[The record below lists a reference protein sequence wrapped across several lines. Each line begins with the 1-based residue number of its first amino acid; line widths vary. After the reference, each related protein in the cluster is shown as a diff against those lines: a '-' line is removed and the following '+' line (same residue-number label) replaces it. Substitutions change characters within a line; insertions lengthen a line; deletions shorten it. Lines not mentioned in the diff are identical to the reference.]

1 MIATAA
7 KTALSLVLAGAM
19 AFSPAL
25 AGAEP
30 HDGREDSPRA
40 YLASED
46 VSEYSSGGVVAV
58 MEDGGARALSTQD
71 EASALLSAAGG
82 AAVSAEEI
90 AEGVVL
96 VESESA
102 EDALQS
108 AERIASVP
116 GVAWVQPDYVY
127 ELPESGMADGGS
139 ESALSSGQASSSA
152 SALATVN
159 DPERDE
165 QWYLDAINAEGA
177 WDSARAE
184 GSVTVGVLDTGVRLD
199 HEDLAGNVE
208 ADLAWDAVAEEPM
221 GPEDAGDHGTRVAGI
236 IAAAADNG
244 LGTAGV
250 SWNAKVIPVCVF
262 DENKK
267 ASTSSIS
274 RGLGYLFDLAD
285 GDPSLNL
292 RVVNMSLGGYN
303 ASNGGADLLLR
314 RLVGQEAAQRDIAI
328 VAAGGN
334 KDRTDELW
342 PSDWDGVLSATA
354 VARDGVSR
362 AQFSDHNAAKD
373 VCAPGVE
380 ILGPDARS
388 SSSYSEDEGTS
399 FSAPQVSAVLAL
411 MFSAA
416 PSLTSE
422 RAVQILCATAKDL
435 GEPGKDEYFGWGMV
449 DAQAAVEAA
458 IEEAGRPTAVY
469 SDVDQG
475 AWYQTPVPYLDF
487 AVSAGILKGD
497 SGLLRPDDALTR
509 AEAATV
515 VRRAFV
521 PGAEDGAEEKAV
533 PFADVESGQW
543 YTASVNWAW
552 GEGVVEG
559 YDNGLFGTDDPV
571 SFEQFCKMLASLLA
585 SPEEIEAADASA
597 LEGFSDGPSVSPWA
611 VPYMAWCVQS
621 GIVEGWTSSDG
632 SRALAPQES
641 LSRARAAAFLQKADS
656 ALGFLPERD

>member
-7 KTALSLVLAGAM
+7 KSALSLVLAGAM
-19 AFSPAL
+19 AFSPVL
-25 AGAEP
+25 AGADQLDVQSAAP
-30 HDGREDSPRA
+30 KA
-40 YLASED
+40 YMVSED

-58 MEDGGARALSTQD
+58 MGDDGAARALSAQD
-71 EASALLSAAGG
+71 EASKLLSAAGG
-82 AAVSAEEI
+82 SATAAEEI

-96 VESESA
+96 LESESA
-102 EDALQS
+102 EDALET

-127 ELPESGMADGGS
+127 ELPESGEDETS
-139 ESALSSGQASSSA
+139 QSSPSGQGPSSA
-152 SALATVN
+152 SALAAVD
-159 DPERDE
+159 DPQRAE

-184 GSVTVGVLDTGVRLD
+184 GSVAVGVLDTGVRLD
-199 HEDLAGNVE
+199 HEDLADNVVS
-208 ADLAWDAVAEEPM
+208 DYAWDAVAEEPM
-221 GPEDAGDHGTRVAGI
+221 GPEDARDHGTRVAGI
-236 IAAAADNG
+236 IAATADNG
-244 LGTAGV
+244 VGTAGV
-250 SWNAKVIPVCVF
+250 SWNARVVPVCVF
-262 DENKK
+262 DENNK

-285 GDPSLNL
+285 SDPALNL

-303 ASNGGADLLLR
+303 ASTGGADLLLR
-314 RLVGQEAAQRDIAI
+314 RLVGQEAAERDIAI

-342 PSDWDGVLSATA
+342 PSDWEGVLSVTA

-362 AQFSDHNAAKD
+362 AQFSDHNDAKD

-388 SSSYSEDEGTS
+388 ASSYSQDEGTS
-399 FSAPQVSAVLAL
+399 FSAPQVSAVMAL

-422 RAVQILCATAKDL
+422 RASQIVCATAKDL
-435 GEPGKDEYFGWGMV
+435 GEPGKDEYFGWGMA
-449 DAQAAVEAA
+449 DAQAAVETA
-458 IEEAGRPTAVY
+458 IEEAGRPTAAY

-475 AWYQTPVPYLDF
+475 AWYQTPVAYLDF
-487 AVSAGILKGD
+487 AVGAGLLKGD
-497 SGLLRPDDALTR
+497 SGLLRPNDLLTR

-515 VRRAFV
+515 IRRAFV
-521 PGAEDGAEEKAV
+521 PGSEDGAEEKAV
-533 PFADVESGQW
+533 PFPDVESGQW

-552 GEGVVEG
+552 REGVVEG
-559 YDNGLFGTDDPV
+559 YESGLFGTWDPV

-585 SPEEIEAADASA
+585 SPEELAAADASV
-597 LEGFSDGPSVSPWA
+597 LDGFADGSAVSPWA
-611 VPYMAWCVQS
+611 VPYMAWCVQA
-621 GIVEGWTSSDG
+621 GIVEGWASEDG
-632 SRALAPQES
+632 FRSLAPQES
-641 LSRARAAAFLQKADS
+641 LSRARAAAFFQKAD
-656 ALGFLPERD
+656 ARLGFLQGLS